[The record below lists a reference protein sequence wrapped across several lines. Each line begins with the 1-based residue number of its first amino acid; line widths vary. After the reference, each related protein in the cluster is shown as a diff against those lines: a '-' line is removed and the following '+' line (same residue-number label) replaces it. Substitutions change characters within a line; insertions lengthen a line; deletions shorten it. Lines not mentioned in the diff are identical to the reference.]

1 MIKDNQKLF
10 NRLHVLLDAVI
21 IVIAYVAAWYFDLKV
36 VSLHC
41 LHGIFL

>member
-21 IVIAYVAAWYFDLKV
+21 IVMAYVAAWLFSV
-36 VSLHC
+36 
-41 LHGIFL
+41 